1 MIFELIELNNLY
13 SYRGIVRFD
22 LSGASAGRNVVLI
35 SGRNGF
41 GKTSFLNAVKLLF
54 CDVTASMRESVQRQ
68 RTPTHKQYV
77 VGAGEDWWGILNRQ
91 ARQQDG
97 ERNCHVR
104 IAWSEGATRITA
116 QRSWVIEDNDF
127 TTNLVVESES
137 LQTPLR
143 DSDAQVFISARL
155 PPDFV
160 PFFIFDGEQIQELAE
175 ANRAEQ
181 IDQIERLLNIS
192 ALKLMSD
199 TLTSIRK
206 EFQNQGMDQ
215 TERATLVALR
225 GNLTHEQA
233 AASALKQQLSDLR
246 DDIDQA
252 EVDARTLRARVESRR
267 AFVHQGSE
275 NQLKRRLEDFE
286 ANRSSLANSVVND
299 LPRVAPLLLNP
310 LLTDKAARLL
320 DMHRRSNSGG
330 DYLRQVAAGLPD
342 QVFGISPPQPISP
355 LSPEQQGFFRNRL
368 AKLLEAALPDDRS
381 NSNPRLDIPKAER
394 AQRLLRRYGDNQELR
409 RTLAAQLEQLF
420 RLRGQIKACQ
430 EENLN
435 IGALSTQERE
445 AYQKDLA
452 EAERLEEERV
462 VLRTR
467 QNGLEKDIRGAAAKI
482 EQLETDIAK
491 QENAVELSSKMRDKA
506 EIAARLRRFFD
517 DYKQRLKD
525 ERRADLEA
533 ALNRHFH
540 TLMTSHKLIAR
551 IQVDEEFGLHY
562 LDVAGHPV
570 GMGNL
575 SAGMKQLAA
584 TALLWALKE
593 CSGRPLPI
601 VVDTPLARIDRGNQ
615 ENLLTNYYPAAS
627 EQVIVLPTDS
637 ELDEAKYR
645 LLHPYVYR
653 EYKLHNPSGDQTTL
667 EEISMY
673 PEVARA

>member
-1 MIFELIELNNLY
+1 MIFESIELNNLY
-13 SYRGIVRFD
+13 SYRGVVRFD
-22 LSGASAGRNVVLI
+22 LSGASTKRNVVLI

-41 GKTSFLNAVKLLF
+41 GKTSFLNAIKLLF
-54 CDVTASMRESVQRQ
+54 CDVTTAMRESVQRQ
-68 RTPTHKQYV
+68 RTPTHKQYI

-91 ARQQDG
+91 ARQDG
-97 ERNCHVR
+97 ERECHVR
-104 IAWSEGATRITA
+104 IVWTEGTSRITA
-116 QRSWVIEDNDF
+116 QRSWIIENNDF
-127 TTNLVVESES
+127 TPALVVESDT

-143 DSDAQVFISARL
+143 DSDAQAFISARL

-199 TLTSIRK
+199 TLTTIRK

-233 AASALKQQLSDLR
+233 AASALKQQLADLQ

-252 EVDARTLRARVESRR
+252 ESNARTLRGRLESRR
-267 AFVHQGSE
+267 AFIHQGNES
-275 NQLKRRLEDFE
+275 QLKKRLEDLE
-286 ANRSSLANSVVND
+286 VNRSSLATSVIND
-299 LPRVAPLLLNP
+299 LPRVSPLLLNP
-310 LLTDKAARLL
+310 SLTEKAARLL
-320 DMHRRSNSGG
+320 DMHRRSNGGG
-330 DYLRQVAAGLPD
+330 DYLRQVAMSLPD
-342 QVFGISPPQPISP
+342 QVFGIAPPQPIPP
-355 LSPEQQGFFRNRL
+355 LSHEQHGYFRNRL
-368 AKLLEAALPDDRS
+368 TKLLEAALPDVGS
-381 NSNPRLDIPKAER
+381 NSSPRLDIPKAER

-409 RTLAAQLEQLF
+409 RNLAGQLEQLF

-445 AYQKDLA
+445 AYQNDLA
-452 EAERLEEERV
+452 EAGRLEDERV
-462 VLRTR
+462 ALRTR
-467 QNGLEKDIRGAAAKI
+467 QSSLEKALRGASAKI
-482 EQLETDIAK
+482 EQLEADITK

-506 EIAARLRRFFD
+506 EIAAKLRRFFD

-533 ALNRHFH
+533 ALNRHFR
-540 TLMTSHKLIAR
+540 TLMTSHNLIAH
-551 IQVDEEFGLHY
+551 IGVDEDFGLHY
-562 LDVAGHPV
+562 LDTDGRPV

-593 CSGRPLPI
+593 CSNRPLPI

-615 ENLLTNYYPAAS
+615 ENLLTNYYPVAS

-645 LLHPYVYR
+645 LLQPFVYR
-653 EYKLHNPSGDQTTL
+653 EYKLHNPTGDQTKL
-667 EEISMY
+667 ELASMY
-673 PEVARA
+673 PEIAHA